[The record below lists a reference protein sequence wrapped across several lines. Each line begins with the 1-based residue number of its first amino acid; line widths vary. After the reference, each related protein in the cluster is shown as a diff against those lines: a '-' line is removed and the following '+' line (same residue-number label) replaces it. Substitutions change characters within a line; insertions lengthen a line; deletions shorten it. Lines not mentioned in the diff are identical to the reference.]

1 MKAKEKLEMQ
11 QREHALFM
19 AKAAELLAEYQT
31 NQGGSKHAKRSSK
44 NVKKAIADT

>member
-19 AKAAELLAEYQT
+19 AKAVELLAQYGT
-31 NQGGSKHAKRSSK
+31 KKGGFKDDKRTSKT
-44 NVKKAIADT
+44 V